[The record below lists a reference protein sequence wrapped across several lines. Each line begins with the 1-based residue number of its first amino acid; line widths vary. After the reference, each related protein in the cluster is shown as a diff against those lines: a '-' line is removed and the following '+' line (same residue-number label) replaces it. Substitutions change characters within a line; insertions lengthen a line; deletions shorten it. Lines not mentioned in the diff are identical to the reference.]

1 MGMLPP
7 QASEQAYIDQKQN
20 GREVEKQH
28 CYDFYRKKQSIRP
41 FFLTTT
47 VNPVPVPAGV
57 GQTAVATL
65 DIGQEADFNVQ
76 KIACL
81 VSRAGGA
88 PARQDDFTFRIIDTR
103 KGVAMSNVQ
112 IHNLC
117 GTGTGLFPFILP
129 DPYWFP
135 RASSIQIEMTNR
147 TAVALNVFW
156 SFTGSNYYYREF
168 ENLTNTPNWE
178 RLSAGAKQYFV
189 ASQRK
194 YLNPRFLG
202 LDQTSINVGPG
213 ATVVDVPITIG
224 QEGDFEAMAIT
235 SFSTAQYTFQLRE
248 SNTGR
253 FLTSGAMSSATVTGD
268 GERPW
273 LFSETLLLG
282 SNSQLFV
289 TFTNLDLV
297 NTNTIFFTL
306 IGREWFDTASMN
318 LTAGPDFY
326 FDKYNQS
333 VV

>member
-1 MGMLPP
+1 MPRLPLVRNAPFPDGSNMTYVKTVTNGDRPGTMGMLPP
-7 QASEQAYIDQKQN
+7 QASEQAYLDQKQN

-28 CYDFYRKKQSIRP
+28 CFDFYRKKQSIRP

-47 VNPVPVPAGV
+47 VNPVPIAAGV

-156 SFTGSNYYYREF
+156 SFTGFELLLPRIREPHKHSK
-168 ENLTNTPNWE
+168 L
-178 RLSAGAKQYFV
+178 GA
-189 ASQRK
+189 
-194 YLNPRFLG
+194 
-202 LDQTSINVGPG
+202 
-213 ATVVDVPITIG
+213 VVCWG
-224 QEGDFEAMAIT
+224 KAILRCV
-235 SFSTAQYTFQLRE
+235 TAQVSKPSLP
-248 SNTGR
+248 
-253 FLTSGAMSSATVTGD
+253 
-268 GERPW
+268 RP
-273 LFSETLLLG
+273 
-282 SNSQLFV
+282 
-289 TFTNLDLV
+289 
-297 NTNTIFFTL
+297 
-306 IGREWFDTASMN
+306 
-318 LTAGPDFY
+318 
-326 FDKYNQS
+326 
-333 VV
+333 